1 LSGEARGS
9 GDSAIL
15 GLSAGQAD
23 SGKKNGTL
31 FDVKLT
37 EDTMPQQGWLPL
49 IPSGVKRIND
59 IWNVAHQ
66 DDQWVYFCGLIPVF
80 SHDKNDQRSFRM
92 FTAQL
97 VNQGGC
103 KQAEIVRA
111 FGLSRNSVSRD
122 VKKYRRGGADAF
134 FRPRKGRGGSVIT
147 VEVKTE
153 IEVLFAAG
161 KDKGEVAQELG
172 IKYNTLLKAIAQ
184 GRVVE
189 PPTVAK
195 DEGEETDEG
204 GGEIEETD
212 QTAATDKSTRSIE
225 DAAALMGNA
234 CTRPV
239 ERIGAALGLMP
250 MGATT
255 QFEPCRDVSLCGVLC
270 ALPALVA
277 NGLLSRVDECFQDL
291 AGYYSV
297 THVLILLADMA
308 LCRIK
313 TVEQLQSHPPGEMGK
328 LMGLDRVPE
337 VRCLRGKLAELSEN
351 QAPQKWSRLLSK
363 DWMDACPEL
372 AGALYVDGH
381 VRVYH
386 GSKTELPKRFV
397 SRERLC
403 LRGTTDYWTNDAL
416 GQPFFVVSR
425 PVDQGLIEALRTDIV
440 PRLLQDVPGQPSPA
454 QLKEDPYLARFT
466 IIFDREGYSPLLL
479 KEMWNEY
486 RIACITYHKFP
497 KEPWPEARFIETE
510 VKMPNGEQLT
520 IKLAEMGS
528 FIGDKKNG
536 LWVREVRKLCKDGH
550 QTSLISSAKGSL
562 ATRDA
567 ALIFSRWS
575 QENFFAYMEKNF
587 AIDLLSEYG
596 TEEFPG
602 TQQVVNPLWRA
613 LERERRSVTS
623 KLAVRRANFANLELH
638 PELGDEKKI
647 VRWNRKKAELVEQ
660 IENLEH
666 HLETIKQQIK
676 ETPKHIEWH
685 DLPSEHQFEQLKPS
699 RKLLMDTVK
708 MVAYRAETAMVN
720 IVREELARKDDSRT
734 LIQDLCRQEADI
746 LPNPKAGTLTIRVHS
761 MANAR
766 SNRAIEHLLTHLNDA
781 AFNYPG
787 TNLRLVYQ
795 LAAPKS
801 ASP

>member
-1 LSGEARGS
+1 
-9 GDSAIL
+9 
-15 GLSAGQAD
+15 
-23 SGKKNGTL
+23 
-31 FDVKLT
+31 
-37 EDTMPQQGWLPL
+37 MPQQGWLPL
-49 IPSGVKRIND
+49 IPSGVKQINNL
-59 IWNVAHQ
+59 WSVAQH
-66 DDQWVYFCGLIPVF
+66 DDQWIYFCGLIPVF
-80 SHDKNDQRSFRM
+80 SHHKNDQRSFRM

-97 VNQGGC
+97 VHQGGC
-103 KQAEIVRA
+103 KQAEIMRA
-111 FGLSRNSVSRD
+111 FGLSKNTVSRD

-134 FRPRKGRGGSVIT
+134 FRRRKGRGGSVIT
-147 VEVKTE
+147 VEVNRE

-161 KDKGEVAQELG
+161 KEKREVAQELG
-172 IKYNTLLKAIAQ
+172 IKYDTLLKAIAK

-195 DEGEETDEG
+195 DERAETEEAS
-204 GGEIEETD
+204 GEIEETG
-212 QTAATDKSTRSIE
+212 QTAATDKSTRSVE
-225 DAAALMGNA
+225 DSGAEMGNA

-239 ERIGAALGLMP
+239 ERIGAALKLLP

-255 QFEPCRDVSLCGVLC
+255 RFEPCRDVSLGGVLC

-277 NGLLSRVDECFQDL
+277 NGLLSHVDECFQDF

-313 TVEQLQSHPPGEMGK
+313 TVEQ
-328 LMGLDRVPE
+328 
-337 VRCLRGKLAELSEN
+337 
-351 QAPQKWSRLLSK
+351 QA
-363 DWMDACPEL
+363 
-372 AGALYVDGH
+372 
-381 VRVYH
+381 
-386 GSKTELPKRFV
+386 
-397 SRERLC
+397 
-403 LRGTTDYWTNDAL
+403 
-416 GQPFFVVSR
+416 
-425 PVDQGLIEALRTDIV
+425 
-440 PRLLQDVPGQPSPA
+440 
-454 QLKEDPYLARFT
+454 PYLARFT
-466 IIFDREGYSPLLL
+466 IIFDREGYSPARF
-479 KEMWNEY
+479 KEMWDEY

-497 KEPWPEARFIETE
+497 KERWSVELFIETR
-510 VKMPNGEQLT
+510 VQMPNGEQLT

-528 FIGDKKNG
+528 WIGDRKNG
-536 LWVREVRKLCKDGH
+536 LWVREVRKPGKDGH
-550 QTSLISSAKGSL
+550 QTSLISSAKGAL

-575 QENFFAYMEKNF
+575 QENFFAYMEKHF

-602 TQQVVNPLWRA
+602 TQLVINPIRRT
-613 LERERRSVTS
+613 LESERRSVTS
-623 KLAVRRANFANLELH
+623 KLAVHRANFANLELH
-638 PELGDEKKI
+638 PELDDEKKV
-647 VRWNRKKAELVEQ
+647 VRWNSKKAELVAQ

-666 HLETIKQQIK
+666 DLFTIKQQIK

-720 IVREELARKDDSRT
+720 IVPEGLARKDDARA

-746 LPNPKAGTLTIRVHS
+746 LPNTETGTPTIRIHS
-761 MANAR
+761 LANAR
-766 SNRAIEHLLTHLNDA
+766 SNRAIVHLLTHLNDA
-781 AFNYPG
+781 AFNYPR

-795 LAAPKS
+795 MATPKS